1 MLKKYIKKVTDRQ
14 DLSFEEM
21 QQVFEIITT
30 GQTTDAQIA
39 AFLIGL
45 KMKGETVEEITAAA
59 MVMREKAHYVEIKE
73 NIILDTCGTGGD
85 GYGTINISTAVSII
99 AAAADIAVAKHGNR
113 SVTSECGSADVLKA
127 LGVNTEIPHDKIKH
141 CIETIHIGFFFA
153 PACHVAMKYA
163 MGVRKEVGVRTIFN
177 LLGPIINPARH
188 THHLM
193 GVFAETLTE
202 KIAGVLKNMGQ
213 VHSAVVCGAGN
224 MDEITLA
231 GPTKVSELK
240 DGEIKTYYIKPS
252 DFGINEAPMEAVKGG
267 GPERN
272 AKIMRDIFDGVE
284 KGPFKDVIVLN
295 AGFALYVADRVKT
308 PLEGVKLADDIIS
321 SGAAKRKL
329 QEFIECSNS

>member
-231 GPTKVSELK
+231 GPTIVSELK
-240 DGEIKTYYIKPS
+240 AGEIKTYYIKPS

>member
-1 MLKKYIKKVTDRQ
+1 MLKKYIKKITDRQ
-14 DLSFEEM
+14 DLSFDEM
-21 QQVFEIITT
+21 REAFDVITT

-39 AFLIGL
+39 AFLIAL

-73 NIILDTCGTGGD
+73 DIILDTCGTGGD

-127 LGVNTEIPHDKIKH
+127 LGVNTEIPHEKIKK
-141 CIETIHIGFFFA
+141 CVETIHIGFFFA
-153 PACHVAMKYA
+153 PACHVAMKFA

-193 GVFAETLTE
+193 GVFSDTLTE
-202 KIAGVLKNMGQ
+202 KIAGVLKNMGL

-231 GPTKVSELK
+231 GPTKVTELK
-240 DGEIKTYYIKPS
+240 DGEISTYYIKPS
-252 DFGINEAPMEAVKGG
+252 DFGIKEAPMEAVKGG
-267 GPERN
+267 GPEHN
-272 AKIMRDIFDGVE
+272 AKILRDIFDGVE
-284 KGPFKDVIVLN
+284 TGPFRDVIVLN

-308 PLEGVKLADDIIS
+308 PLEGVKLAGEIVA

-329 QEFIECSNS
+329 QEFVECSNS

>member
-1 MLKKYIKKVTDRQ
+1 
-14 DLSFEEM
+14 
-21 QQVFEIITT
+21 
-30 GQTTDAQIA
+30 
-39 AFLIGL
+39 
-45 KMKGETVEEITAAA
+45 
-59 MVMREKAHYVEIKE
+59 
-73 NIILDTCGTGGD
+73 
-85 GYGTINISTAVSII
+85 
-99 AAAADIAVAKHGNR
+99 
-113 SVTSECGSADVLKA
+113 
-127 LGVNTEIPHDKIKH
+127 
-141 CIETIHIGFFFA
+141 
-153 PACHVAMKYA
+153 MKYA

>member
-45 KMKGETVEEITAAA
+45 KMKIETVEEITAAA

-141 CIETIHIGFFFA
+141 CVETIHIGFFFA

-163 MGVRKEVGVRTIFN
+163 MGVRKEIGVRTIFN

-213 VHSAVVCGAGN
+213 VHSVVVCGAGN

-252 DFGINEAPMEAVKGG
+252 DFGIKEAPMEAVKGG

>member
-1 MLKKYIKKVTDRQ
+1 
-14 DLSFEEM
+14 
-21 QQVFEIITT
+21 
-30 GQTTDAQIA
+30 
-39 AFLIGL
+39 
-45 KMKGETVEEITAAA
+45 